1 MSKDQGDPAA
11 RAGGIKSLEKDA
23 AALMAELSRLSE
35 KLKAAA
41 SAGADTAQAGASA
54 LADELRT
61 LESRVSVLSSESR
74 KALTQLDQSVRT
86 NPYLY
91 ILGALGLGF
100 LLGKAK
106 RS

>member
-1 MSKDQGDPAA
+1 MTKSTDGNAA
-11 RAGGIKSLEKDA
+11 AASVKTLEKDA
-23 AALMAELSRLSE
+23 ATLMAELSRITE
-35 KLKAAA
+35 KLKTA
-41 SAGADTAQAGASA
+41 AGAGAATAEAGAAA
-54 LADELRT
+54 LADELKA
-61 LESRVSVLSSESR
+61 LESRISLLSAESK

-100 LLGKAK
+100 LLGKAR